1 MGQNRPLLDTYDEVI
16 ENAVWIHQQT
26 LDGKLSPYWY
36 ARIRLPEEI
45 GSRKRQDVRKSTRK
59 KNKEEAKL
67 WATDRYHEMC
77 GNQMLGMPAE
87 SKTFSWMFSDYQR
100 IQGLKLQ
107 AGEISKH
114 RFVFNEATFRNYLE
128 PFFGQLDVRKVDVD
142 KILEYKAERMSKM
155 GLAGGHTV
163 RKKTKPSAHTIN
175 RENMVLR
182 DILKHAYEKKFINTI
197 PSIQNNYDDKSPRLD
212 FNAEE
217 WTYMLKRFD
226 EDIDKSKQE
235 KTATHEYRYKLM
247 LKTLCQ
253 LLAYSGGRVGGE
265 TNQSLIWD
273 DIKVVVGNEKKQKK
287 VEVGTN
293 ENCPYDK
300 AQVARVEVL
309 IRNVKYRTKPS
320 PRLVMA
326 IPYLERALRAW
337 RSETQFPSGNDFI
350 FCHQKDGTNGH
361 PQSAIKT
368 FRKGFERFLIRHT
381 TSKFKLWDDNES
393 PHRTLYS
400 LHHTYATQR
409 LINGDLGVYELA
421 LNMGTSIRELERTYS
436 KALPQAFAAKLT
448 GV

>member
-87 SKTFSWMFSDYQR
+87 SKTFSWMYSDYQR
-100 IQGLKLQ
+100 VQGLKLQ

-128 PFFGQLDVRKVDVD
+128 PFFGQLDVRKVDAD

-182 DILKHAYEKKFINTI
+182 GILNHAYEKKFINTI

-217 WTYMLKRFD
+217 WTYILKRFD
-226 EDIDKSKQE
+226 
-235 KTATHEYRYKLM
+235 
-247 LKTLCQ
+247 
-253 LLAYSGGRVGGE
+253 
-265 TNQSLIWD
+265 
-273 DIKVVVGNEKKQKK
+273 
-287 VEVGTN
+287 
-293 ENCPYDK
+293 
-300 AQVARVEVL
+300 
-309 IRNVKYRTKPS
+309 
-320 PRLVMA
+320 
-326 IPYLERALRAW
+326 
-337 RSETQFPSGNDFI
+337 
-350 FCHQKDGTNGH
+350 
-361 PQSAIKT
+361 
-368 FRKGFERFLIRHT
+368 
-381 TSKFKLWDDNES
+381 
-393 PHRTLYS
+393 
-400 LHHTYATQR
+400 
-409 LINGDLGVYELA
+409 
-421 LNMGTSIRELERTYS
+421 
-436 KALPQAFAAKLT
+436 
-448 GV
+448 

>member
-1 MGQNRPLLDTYDEVI
+1 MSSKPIPNSQTELV
-16 ENAVWIHQQT
+16 ENAVWLYQQSWK
-26 LDGKLSPYWY
+26 GKPVPSWY
-36 ARIRLPEEI
+36 VRIRLPDHI
-45 GSRKRQDVRKSTRK
+45 DSRKRQDVRRSSGKA
-59 KNKEEAKL
+59 NLEEAKI
-67 WATDRYHEMC
+67 WAKELYYEMC
-77 GNQMLGMPAE
+77 GNQKLGMPAE
-87 SKTFSWMFSDYQR
+87 SKTFSWMYSDYQR
-100 IQGLKLQ
+100 VQGLKLQ

-128 PFFGQLDVRKVDVD
+128 PFFGQLDVRKVDAD
-142 KILEYKAERMSKM
+142 KILEYKAERISKM
-155 GLAGGHTV
+155 GLVGGHTV

-226 EDIDKSKQE
+226 EDIDKSQQE

-273 DIKVVVGNEKKQKK
+273 DIKVVVGEKK

-309 IRNVKYRTKPS
+309 IRNVKYRTKPN

-337 RSETQFPSGNDFI
+337 RSETQFSSGNDFI

-361 PQSAIKT
+361 PQTAIKT

-400 LHHTYATQR
+400 LRHLYATQR

>member
-1 MGQNRPLLDTYDEVI
+1 MY
-16 ENAVWIHQQT
+16 
-26 LDGKLSPYWY
+26 
-36 ARIRLPEEI
+36 
-45 GSRKRQDVRKSTRK
+45 
-59 KNKEEAKL
+59 
-67 WATDRYHEMC
+67 
-77 GNQMLGMPAE
+77 
-87 SKTFSWMFSDYQR
+87 SDYQR
-100 IQGLKLQ
+100 VQGLKLQ

-128 PFFGQLDVRKVDVD
+128 PFFGTMDVRKIDAD
-142 KILEYKAERMSKM
+142 KILKYKAHRVSKM
-155 GLAGGHTV
+155 GFAGNAIK
-163 RKKTKPSAHTIN
+163 RKASKPTANTIN
-175 RENMVLR
+175 RENMVLKA
-182 DILKHAYEKKFINTI
+182 ILGYAYEYKFITNLPKI
-197 PSIQNNYDDKSPRLD
+197 ERVFDERKPRQD
-212 FNAEE
+212 FNARE

-226 EDIDKSKQE
+226 EDIARSKQG

-253 LLAYSGGRVGGE
+253 LLAYSGARIGGE
-265 TNQSLIWD
+265 TNQSLIWN
-273 DIKVVVGNEKKQKK
+273 DIEVVVGKGKKQKK

-300 AQVARVEVL
+300 AQVSRVEVL
-309 IRNVKYRTKPS
+309 IRNPKYRTKPN
-320 PRLVMA
+320 PRLIMA

-337 RSETQFPSGNDFI
+337 KSETQFSSGNDFI
-350 FCHQKDGTNGH
+350 FCHQKEGKNGL
-361 PQSAIKT
+361 PSSVIKT
-368 FRKGFERFLIRHT
+368 FGKGFELFLRRHT

-400 LHHTYATQR
+400 LRHTYATQR